1 MKLLIKLEAM
11 GITGNV
17 FNWIRSFLMGRTQ
30 SARVEDA
37 TSEWRIFISGIPQGS
52 MLGPLLFVVFINDM
66 PDEVKQNFCNLFA
79 DDCKLYEI
87 VNNAEG
93 NLLQRDLSN
102 LENWWKQWQLNV
114 K

>member
-17 FNWIRSFLMGRTQ
+17 FNWIPSFLTGRTQ
-30 SARVEDA
+30 SVRVEDA

-52 MLGPLLFVVFINDM
+52 MLGPLLFVVFINGM
-66 PDEVKQNFCNLFA
+66 PDEAKQNFCNLFA

-102 LENWWKQWQLNV
+102 LENW
-114 K
+114 